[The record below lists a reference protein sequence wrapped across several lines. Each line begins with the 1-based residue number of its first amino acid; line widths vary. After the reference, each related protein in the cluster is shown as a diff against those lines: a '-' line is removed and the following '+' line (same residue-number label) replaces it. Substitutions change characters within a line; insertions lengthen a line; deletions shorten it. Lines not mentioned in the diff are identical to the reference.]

1 MADRPNDDTI
11 SFEALSAMADNE
23 ATEREVNRACSAWRD
38 QPAARDR
45 WSSYHLIGDVMRSEG
60 LARSAS
66 SDADF
71 LAAVRGRLEQEPV
84 VLAPAALGVASVA
97 KAPAAVPAMPA
108 PISLDAARQLR
119 HRRWSGPVSVAAG
132 FVMVLSALVST
143 FNNGGLEPT
152 GQGVPVALAPVPAG
166 SISLAQGFAG
176 QDVHLPTTMAAGL
189 SPDAPGSHQ
198 LVSGAP
204 SFNENAKGNRVGY
217 LVFMR
222 DDQLDQ
228 LMAAQRVHAASPS
241 LASPQ
246 GATLQ
251 SVSFSGSAP

>member
-1 MADRPNDDTI
+1 MADRLNDDSI
-11 SFEALSAMADNE
+11 SFEALSAMADNA
-23 ATEREVNRACSAWRD
+23 ATDREVNRACAAWRD

-45 WSSYHLIGDVMRSEG
+45 WNSYHLIGDVMRSEG
-60 LARSAS
+60 LARSSS

-84 VLAPAALGVASVA
+84 VLAPSAITLPSVA
-97 KAPAAVPAMPA
+97 RAPAASALPA
-108 PISLDAARQLR
+108 PISLDAARELR
-119 HRRWSGPVSVAAG
+119 HRRWAGPLSVAAG

-143 FNNGGLEPT
+143 FNNGGLAPS
-152 GQGVPVALAPVPAG
+152 GQGVPVALAPAQAG
-166 SISLAQGFAG
+166 NVSLAQGFAG
-176 QDVHLPTTMAAGL
+176 ADVNLPTSMAAGL

-228 LMAAQRVHAASPS
+228 LMAAQRGQAATRT

-246 GATLQ
+246 GASLQ